1 MFRGGLPLRCR
12 SLRYRS
18 VPPLSPSSTFA
29 ERLADLQRR
38 SAATDKAAAA
48 TLQELKAQGQQVADA
63 MARLAVAL
71 DQA

>member
-1 MFRGGLPLRCR
+1 MP
-12 SLRYRS
+12 S
-18 VPPLSPSSTFA
+18 LSPGSTFA
-29 ERLADLQRR
+29 ARLADLQRR

-63 MARLAVAL
+63 MARLAVAM